1 MVSMIIQ
8 GVTVTAIMTSTDIK
22 IATENWVRPPA
33 LSLMYDCMKIPGIDP
48 RIVSTAM
55 TTMYCISIRLKM
67 IMLMVAARAVNMV
80 KYMPVDDATA

>member
-1 MVSMIIQ
+1 MASMIIQ

-33 LSLMYDCMKIPGIDP
+33 LSLMYDYMKIPGIDP

-55 TTMYCISIRLKM
+55 TNMYCISIRLKM

-80 KYMPVDDATA
+80 KYMPVDEATA